1 MASEIRFGL
10 SRSAYD
16 AVDAEHFSVLKHFRK
31 TAAHYLHAKQ
41 AGFKDTKSKSG
52 GRAAHVATLEPEKFD
67 AEYVVYLGERR
78 GNAWKEFQ
86 AANAAREI
94 LTETEADLARA
105 IAKAVRA
112 DPIASKYLR
121 DGHAEASMFWEAGG
135 FKCKG
140 RIDYASPLALVDLK
154 ITKDA
159 SPEGFGREVWNYQ
172 SHVQAAWYGDGWV
185 ACEREPLPF
194 VLIAVEPVEPHFVGT
209 YVVQDW
215 QLEAGRRTYRGWLE
229 QLAFCTSQNDFPG
242 YASAEMELQ
251 MPRNAINEMEAEAA

>member
-1 MASEIRFGL
+1 MGEIHFGL
-10 SRSAYD
+10 SRAEYD
-16 AVDAEHFSVLKHFRK
+16 ARDAEHFSVLKHFRK
-31 TAAHYLHAKQ
+31 TAAHYLHAKR
-41 AGFKDTKSKSG
+41 AGFKDTKSKAG
-52 GRAAHVATLEPEKFD
+52 GRAGHVATLEPEKFD
-67 AEYVVYLGERR
+67 AEYVVYPGERR

-86 AANAAREI
+86 AANAGREI

-105 IAKAVRA
+105 IARAVRA
-112 DPIASKYLR
+112 DPTAAKYLR

-185 ACEREPLPF
+185 ACERTPLPF
-194 VLIAVEPVEPHFVGT
+194 VLLAVEPEPPHFVGVYRVPGSLT
-209 YVVQDW
+209 D
-215 QLEAGRRTYRGWLE
+215 AGRREYRAWLE
-229 QLAFCTSQNDFPG
+229 QLAWCTEQKEFPG
-242 YASAEMELQ
+242 YASGEMDLQ
-251 MPRNAINEMEAEAA
+251 VPRYAQFEMEAA